1 MLIYRNLCPQNQETC
16 CEGSKVRDYSYNINF
31 AICQKPQA
39 FFYNLV
45 LGSGKGE
52 EEEEGRGRRDKK
64 RRNVT
69 GEGHTGGRKRSHIHH
84 FILLQLLTEATLS
97 LVFYRCQIP
106 RR

>member
-16 CEGSKVRDYSYNINF
+16 CEGSKVREYSYNINF
-31 AICQKPQA
+31 AICQKTQA

-45 LGSGKGE
+45 LGSGKG
-52 EEEEGRGRRDKK
+52 EEEGRGRRDKK